1 MYPSGLFLPVQFM
14 LALTVAADV
23 IPALGFPIRFQTSA
37 VRVIALHGNVSP
49 VCIIRLLPMS
59 YSQSPRQLPA
69 PCIIDT
75 GIIIN
80 KQDMGRLL
88 AELGRVRYIHRLDGK
103 LQSEGEGCVLEVFTD
118 PQRSTLVANHALYLN
133 VQSFDYLQ
141 LGQSPEKE
149 AYFDLIQ
156 DNRQLRLIPLSN
168 PLQEQ
173 SVQQLNADTL
183 EEMVTQV
190 LNAKWDVQIDDE
202 GECPF

>member
-1 MYPSGLFLPVQFM
+1 
-14 LALTVAADV
+14 
-23 IPALGFPIRFQTSA
+23 
-37 VRVIALHGNVSP
+37 
-49 VCIIRLLPMS
+49 MS
-59 YSQSPRQLPA
+59 HSQSPHPFPA

-88 AELGRVRYIHRLDGK
+88 TDLGRVRYIHTLDGK
-103 LQSEGEGCVLEVFTD
+103 LQNEGEGCILQVFAD
-118 PQRSTLVANHALYLN
+118 PHRSTLIANHTLYLN

-141 LGQSPEKE
+141 LNQSPDKE
-149 AYFDLIQ
+149 TYFDLIQ

-173 SVQQLNADTL
+173 STQHLNADDL
-183 EEMVTQV
+183 EAMVTQV
-190 LNAKWDVQIDDE
+190 LSAKWDVQIDDD